1 MKYLENE
8 AYCSDIKK
16 TIEHSVDFSAFFNKK
31 VLILGA
37 SGLIGSFI
45 TDCFL
50 YANKMLNAEIMIY
63 AVSRNIEQLKKR
75 FEGSS
80 GNNFNDLRVKR
91 YSVKDTL

>member
-1 MKYLENE
+1 M
-8 AYCSDIKK
+8 
-16 TIEHSVDFSAFFNKK
+16 
-31 VLILGA
+31 LILGA

-80 GNNFNDLRVKR
+80 FIFIIPLA
-91 YSVKDTL
+91 TLLFLPKAVL